1 MVICPNCKEEIDND
15 SHYCDQC
22 GQALL
27 YCSSCGQVGTG
38 RHCVYCG
45 AMMREAMDVV
55 NDTPIPSLN
64 LTNAALGIKI
74 TGVNGAIIGRR
85 QGPYC
90 QIFEQNR
97 YVSGIH
103 AQLLY
108 DVEKGWCIVDKNS
121 SNGTRLNNNQLQPNS
136 VIKLADGDMLS
147 LANINLL
154 VGIL

>member
-1 MVICPNCKEEIDND
+1 
-15 SHYCDQC
+15 
-22 GQALL
+22 
-27 YCSSCGQVGTG
+27 
-38 RHCVYCG
+38 
-45 AMMREAMDVV
+45 MREAMDVV
-55 NDTPIPSLN
+55 NDTSIPSLN

-121 SNGTRLNNNQLQPNS
+121 SNGTRLNNNLLQPNS
-136 VIKLADGDMLS
+136 VTKLADGDMLS